1 MHSSTTT
8 APYRVLIVSRER
20 GLDSQ
25 YGLGKSIQ
33 KICSNI
39 EKDTIIFKYVS
50 LSDTEQYHRK
60 WRGIFT
66 LFCKPFGNAGDILK
80 EALLQGMYAASV
92 IRLDSS
98 IHAVWFQD
106 PYMIAGFQLGLIK
119 QGKFKSPLPLFLSE
133 HGLGSYT
140 SAIQQDGVSVP
151 RYIYKA
157 LIQIE
162 QFLIKDV
169 ANVFFPSKAA
179 LEAAGQDFSL
189 SHTPKNWLA
198 IPHGHNNISDLSI
211 PTIREAKSN
220 NAKQAMVLAVGR
232 LAPVKNYPIL
242 IGAIA
247 ELQSQG
253 YPIQLIIAGAG
264 DLAEFRVTNNTDR
277 LHPPPILGHSEDVQ
291 TLYSECTIY
300 VSCCENE
307 SFGLANLEAMSA
319 GAACILPNKGAA
331 AEIGALGAILIT
343 MNKTN
348 LVSAIKELLDDQN
361 QLIHWQTKAKEASS
375 QHPTWIETSKQYQAA
390 LLRGLAKQSI

>member
-1 MHSSTTT
+1 MHSSTTFST
-8 APYRVLIVSRER
+8 HRILIVSREQ

-39 EKDTIIFKYVS
+39 EKDTITFKYIS
-50 LSDTEQYHRK
+50 LIDTKQYHKK

-66 LFCKPFGNAGDILK
+66 LFCKPFSNAGNILK

-106 PYMIAGFQLGLIK
+106 PYMIAGFQLGLLK
-119 QGKFKSPLPLFLSE
+119 QGKLKTPLPLFLSE

-140 SAIQQDGVSVP
+140 SAIKQDGVKVP
-151 RYIYKA
+151 RYIYNV

-162 QFLIKDV
+162 QLLVKDI

-179 LEAAGQDFSL
+179 LEAACQDFSL
-189 SHTPKNWLA
+189 SNIPKNWQI
-198 IPHGHNNISDLSI
+198 IPHGRKNIIDPGM
-211 PTIREAKSN
+211 PTTREVKSN
-220 NAKQAMVLAVGR
+220 NDKQVIVLAVGR

-242 IGAIA
+242 IEAIA
-247 ELQSQG
+247 DLQSQG
-253 YPIQLIIAGAG
+253 YPIQLILAGAG
-264 DLAEFRVTNNTDR
+264 DLVEFRVTNNTDR
-277 LHPPPILGHSEDVQ
+277 LHPPPILGHIDDVQ
-291 TLYSECTIY
+291 TLYSKCSIY

-319 GAACILPNKGAA
+319 GAACKLPNKGAST
-331 AEIGALGAILIT
+331 EIGALGAKLIT

-348 LVSAIKELLDDQN
+348 LVSSLKELLDDQN
-361 QLIHWQTKAKEASS
+361 QLMHWQTKAKEAAI
-375 QHPTWIETSKQYQAA
+375 QHPTWQETAKQYQAA
-390 LLRGLAKQSI
+390 FLKELGKLPT